1 MKEPEATPVPAVPP
15 NASDHEWITPAQAAE
30 RNGVKR
36 RTIQKWMDDGHIQ
49 RFRAANGY
57 HIRLNA
63 AEVESFAAFRA
74 QKYGRKVTEVDP
86 AAVDQLS
93 G

>member
-1 MKEPEATPVPAVPP
+1 MSEPEAAVPTVPA
-15 NASDHEWITPAQAAE
+15 NAPDHEWITPAQAAE

-49 RFRAANGY
+49 RFRAPNGY

-63 AEVESFAAFRA
+63 LEVASFAAHRRER
-74 QKYGRKVTEVDP
+74 YGPKVTEVDP